1 METLTLPQLSTL
13 GIGKE
18 YKILTV
24 TGVEGSM
31 MPLHL
36 STREAVIIVIR
47 GKAVLSISNKEIH
60 LKPNHVSI
68 IPAMQSHSILI
79 QEYFEAYVIMA
90 DDSEIKFI
98 NN

>member
-1 METLTLPQLSTL
+1 METLTLPQLCTL

-18 YKILTV
+18 FKILTV
-24 TGVEGSM
+24 TGIEGSQ
-31 MPLHL
+31 MPLYL
-36 STREAVIIVIR
+36 STREAIIIVLR
-47 GKAVLSISNKEIH
+47 GKAVLTIGHKEIH
-60 LKPNHVSI
+60 LKPHRVSI

-98 NN
+98 NS